1 MVVSFN
7 KGGLGENHLPT
18 VTFLMRHNAQTSK
31 ILKDS
36 WTPSATWFLAH
47 GCSQEA
53 SAIKPDPT
61 VLQRGIDDMKCM
73 S

>member
-1 MVVSFN
+1 MVVSFK

-18 VTFLMRHNAQTSK
+18 VTFLMRLAECPD
-31 ILKDS
+31 LKHFEGHCAES

-47 GCSQEA
+47 GCWQEA

-61 VLQRGIDDMKCM
+61 VCSEG
-73 S
+73 